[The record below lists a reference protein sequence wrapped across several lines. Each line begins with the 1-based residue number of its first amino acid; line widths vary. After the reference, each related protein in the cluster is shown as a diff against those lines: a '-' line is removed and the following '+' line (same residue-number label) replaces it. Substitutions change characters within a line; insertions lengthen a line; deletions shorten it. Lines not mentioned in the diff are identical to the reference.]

1 MKDKLRQLCNPIL
14 KIFETDEPAVN
25 YNPSHRTILLGVS
38 ILFFVLTIVAAW
50 FAYYVGSLGALI
62 PIIVFLG
69 VSLTLLIVATL
80 GSDNAVAKIW
90 GNR

>member
-1 MKDKLRQLCNPIL
+1 MKDKLRKLCNPIL
-14 KIFETDEPAVN
+14 KIFETDEPAAN
-25 YNPSHRTILLGVS
+25 YNPSHRTILFAVS
-38 ILFFVLTIVAAW
+38 ILFFVLTIVSAW